1 MKNKFPKSRKICV
14 NIFSTLVNSW
24 TTVHWQKTR
33 PKSMHHALM
42 SQGHLCIILMVFVG
56 FCITPNVS
64 SDYNNLILMTK
75 KQFWHIRSSPISVST
90 YLCPLRDVSR
100 FAMLLLSVAYKGS
113 IKCLW
118 SMDVDQQVCSA
129 AYSA

>member
-14 NIFSTLVNSW
+14 NICATLVNSC
-24 TTVHWQKTR
+24 TIVHWQKTH
-33 PKSMHHALM
+33 PKSMHHTLM
-42 SQGHLCIILMVFVG
+42 SKGHLCIILMVFVG

-75 KQFWHIRSSPISVST
+75 KQFQQIRSSPISVSP
-90 YLCPLRDVSR
+90 YLCPLRDISR
-100 FAMLLLSVAYKGS
+100 FAMLLFVAYKGS